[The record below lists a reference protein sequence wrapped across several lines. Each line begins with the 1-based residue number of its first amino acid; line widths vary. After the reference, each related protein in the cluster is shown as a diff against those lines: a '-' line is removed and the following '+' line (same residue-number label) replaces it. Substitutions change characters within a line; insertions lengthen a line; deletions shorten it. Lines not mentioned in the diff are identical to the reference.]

1 MTGTLIVQI
10 LCIYILI
17 IIKKKWNNNK
27 NNSNSNHN
35 HNSNNDNHINLN
47 YIKLTHVPPA
57 TWKFPYDTYRS
68 ARLGLFQQGL
78 VDSTLKNIPNGGWIM

>member
-10 LCIYILI
+10 LCVYIYIYSNKNEI
-17 IIKKKWNNNK
+17 IIK
-27 NNSNSNHN
+27 
-35 HNSNNDNHINLN
+35 IIVIVIIIIIVTN